1 MEESQLNVINQDS
14 VTQCRTHVPQ
24 SETSLSYLCSPIFTR
39 HWALGAIGHQ
49 QTLYLPTTTIMSVA
63 QYWYLSYDIC
73 PLGINI
79 HWYWH
84 TYHISR
90 KQQKVV
96 KVPRSLKNLLCWLV
110 LRQFYKYVVKNTLN
124 NKEDHNICQIS
135 GLAPRTQKTRQ
146 LELISLTLSYLA
158 PSDNIQSAHRSFY
171 SVESTHKYLTNT
183 NINSVY

>member
-1 MEESQLNVINQDS
+1 MLSTKIQLHNVIHMFHNLKPVS
-14 VTQCRTHVPQ
+14 LTCVPL
-24 SETSLSYLCSPIFTR
+24 SLPG

-73 PLGINI
+73 PLGINR
-79 HWYWH
+79 HWYWQ

-90 KQQKVV
+90 KQQKVA
-96 KVPRSLKNLLCWLV
+96 KVPRSLNNLLCWLV

-158 PSDNIQSAHRSFY
+158 PSDWAHLHQY
-171 SVESTHKYLTNT
+171 LLLYLLQKY
-183 NINSVY
+183 